1 MSTASE
7 RYCKL
12 LSPPIVYKC
21 QPHLREE
28 EEKHTK
34 RRRGRGEEK
43 KERKRTGEDAQ
54 TRKSNYLLPAISP
67 P

>member
-12 LSPPIVYKC
+12 LSPPIVCKC
-21 QPHLREE
+21 QLHLREE

-34 RRRGRGEEK
+34 RRKGRGEKK